1 MKQLNIIQ
9 VSRAEIAI
17 LSLLVGYNLIC
28 AGSFYKTCFCS
39 KPFSSNFIFSS
50 LTRWV
55 FFFFNIYLVIY
66 LAKLGLSFSTQDL
79 RSYLQHVGSL
89 IVACGI

>member
-9 VSRAEIAI
+9 VSRDEIAI

-55 FFFFNIYLVIY
+55 FVFF
-66 LAKLGLSFSTQDL
+66 
-79 RSYLQHVGSL
+79 L
-89 IVACGI
+89 IFI